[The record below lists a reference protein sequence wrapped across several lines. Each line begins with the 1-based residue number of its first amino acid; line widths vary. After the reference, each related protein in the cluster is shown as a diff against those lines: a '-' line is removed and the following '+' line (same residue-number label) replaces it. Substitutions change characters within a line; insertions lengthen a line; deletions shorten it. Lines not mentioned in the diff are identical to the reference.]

1 MLTMTS
7 RFRHRPDRRFLSG
20 VGVLAIVLLGLTTP
34 AFGWQ
39 TSPPEQPPQTTPS
52 AAPPSTTQD
61 PPSQTPPAQTTPSTP
76 KSDTPPSTAP
86 TPGKA
91 TDRTTTGEDKDRIF
105 GVLPNY
111 TTVTGNDTFTPISGK
126 ESIKIAALDS
136 VTDPMVYPLYGFV
149 AGVAHA
155 RNDPPAWGGGITGYT
170 KRYGAALTDNMIC
183 SMVGTGLLPALLK
196 QDPRYYQ
203 GRATGILSRFG
214 YAAKASVVTR
224 SRITGHPQFNV
235 SEVAGTL
242 VVASAGNLY
251 YPETQRTVTDTL
263 TRWGMQAMW
272 DGVSNELKEFWPD
285 IKKKLHRQ

>member
-1 MLTMTS
+1 MIL
-7 RFRHRPDRRFLSG
+7 RFRHHTYRRFLLCAS
-20 VGVLAIVLLGLTTP
+20 VLAVVLLGLTTP
-34 AFGWQ
+34 AFASQ
-39 TSPPEQPPQTTPS
+39 TPATQQTQT
-52 AAPPSTTQD
+52 TTQD
-61 PPSQTPPAQTTPSTP
+61 PQTTPSTP
-76 KSDTPPSTAP
+76 TPDTPPA
-86 TPGKA
+86 
-91 TDRTTTGEDKDRIF
+91 TTTTPAPEKAPDPTTGDDKDRIF

-126 ESIKIAALDS
+126 AAIKIAALDS
-136 VTDPMVYPLYGFV
+136 VIDPMVYPLYGFV

-155 RNDPPAWGGGITGYT
+155 RNDPPEWGGGIKGYT
-170 KRYGAALTDNMIC
+170 KRYSAALTDNTIC

-203 GRATGILSRFG
+203 GLRTGILSRFG

-242 VVASAGNLY
+242 IVASAGNLY

>member
-1 MLTMTS
+1 
-7 RFRHRPDRRFLSG
+7 
-20 VGVLAIVLLGLTTP
+20 
-34 AFGWQ
+34 
-39 TSPPEQPPQTTPS
+39 
-52 AAPPSTTQD
+52 
-61 PPSQTPPAQTTPSTP
+61 
-76 KSDTPPSTAP
+76 
-86 TPGKA
+86 
-91 TDRTTTGEDKDRIF
+91 
-105 GVLPNY
+105 VLPNY

-155 RNDPPAWGGGITGYT
+155 RNDPPEWGGGITGYT

>member
-1 MLTMTS
+1 MIL
-7 RFRHRPDRRFLSG
+7 RFRHQTYRRFLLRAT
-20 VGVLAIVLLGLTTP
+20 VLIVMLLGLTTP
-34 AFGWQ
+34 AFASQ
-39 TSPPEQPPQTTPS
+39 TPATQQPPQTTPL
-52 AAPPSTTQD
+52 AASPSTTQD
-61 PPSQTPPAQTTPSTP
+61 PAQTTPSTP
-76 KSDTPPSTAP
+76 TPDTPPA
-86 TPGKA
+86 
-91 TDRTTTGEDKDRIF
+91 TTTTPEPEKAPDATTGDDKDRIF

-126 ESIKIAALDS
+126 AAIKIAALDS
-136 VTDPMVYPLYGFV
+136 VIDPMVYPLYGFV

-155 RNDPPAWGGGITGYT
+155 RNDPPEWGGGIKGYT
-170 KRYGAALTDNMIC
+170 KRYSAALTDNTIC

-203 GRATGILSRFG
+203 GLRTGILSRFG
-214 YAAKASVVTR
+214 YAAKASVVTK

-242 VVASAGNLY
+242 IVASAGNLY

>member
-1 MLTMTS
+1 MIL
-7 RFRHRPDRRFLSG
+7 RFRHQTYRRFLLCAS
-20 VGVLAIVLLGLTTP
+20 VLAVVLLGLATP
-34 AFGWQ
+34 AFASQ
-39 TSPPEQPPQTTPS
+39 TPATQQRPQTTPL
-52 AAPPSTTQD
+52 AASPSTTQD
-61 PPSQTPPAQTTPSTP
+61 SAQTTPPSTP
-76 KSDTPPSTAP
+76 TPDPPPGTTTAP
-86 TPGKA
+86 EPEKA
-91 TDRTTTGEDKDRIF
+91 PDATTAGDDKDRIF

-111 TTVTGNDTFTPISGK
+111 TTVTGNDKFTPISGK
-126 ESIKIAALDS
+126 AAIKIAALDS
-136 VTDPMVYPLYGFV
+136 VIDPMVYPLYGFV

-155 RNDPPAWGGGITGYT
+155 RNDPPEWGGGLKGYT
-170 KRYGAALTDNMIC
+170 KRYSAALTDNTIC

-203 GRATGILSRFG
+203 GRRTGILSRFG
-214 YAAKASVVTR
+214 YAAKASVVTK
-224 SRITGHPQFNV
+224 SRITGRPEFNV

-242 VVASAGNLY
+242 IVASAGNLY

>member
-1 MLTMTS
+1 
-7 RFRHRPDRRFLSG
+7 
-20 VGVLAIVLLGLTTP
+20 VLVVMLLGLTTP
-34 AFGWQ
+34 AFASQ
-39 TSPPEQPPQTTPS
+39 TPPTQQAPQTTTQDPPPQTTPS
-52 AAPPSTTQD
+52 TPTPD
-61 PPSQTPPAQTTPSTP
+61 TPPATTTTP
-76 KSDTPPSTAP
+76 AP
-86 TPGKA
+86 EKA
-91 TDRTTTGEDKDRIF
+91 PDPTTGDDKDRIF

-111 TTVTGNDTFTPISGK
+111 TTVTGNDKFTPISGNAA
-126 ESIKIAALDS
+126 IKIAALDS
-136 VTDPMVYPLYGFV
+136 VIDPMVYPLYGFV

-155 RNDPPAWGGGITGYT
+155 RNDPPEWGGGIKGYT
-170 KRYGAALTDNMIC
+170 KRYSAALTDNTIC

-203 GRATGILSRFG
+203 GLRTGILSRFG
-214 YAAKASVVTR
+214 YAAKASVVTK

-242 VVASAGNLY
+242 IVASAGNLY

>member
-1 MLTMTS
+1 MLA
-7 RFRHRPDRRFLSG
+7 
-20 VGVLAIVLLGLTTP
+20 VVLLCLTTP
-34 AFGWQ
+34 AFAWQ
-39 TSPPEQPPQTTPS
+39 TPATEQPPQTTPL

-61 PPSQTPPAQTTPSTP
+61 PPSQTPPQTTPSTP
-76 KSDTPPSTAP
+76 TPGTEPATTTPPPEET
-86 TPGKA
+86 
-91 TDRTTTGEDKDRIF
+91 TDQTTTGDDKDRIF

-111 TTVTGNDTFTPISGK
+111 TTVTGNDKFTPISGK
-126 ESIKIAALDS
+126 ASIKIAALDS
-136 VTDPMVYPLYGFV
+136 VIDPMVYPLYGFV

-155 RNDPPAWGGGITGYT
+155 RNDPPEWGGGIKGYT
-170 KRYGAALTDNMIC
+170 KRYSAALTDNTIC

-203 GRATGILSRFG
+203 GRTTGVLSRFR
-214 YAAKASVVTR
+214 YAAKASVVTK

-242 VVASAGNLY
+242 IVASAGNLY